1 MKLRTRPAAL
11 FTIAALAAG
20 CGSSGQA
27 ATTAATTNATRTAT
41 TTATTTNAA
50 PTSSSFASNANC
62 QQLASLGLSF
72 ERALAAARAGGT
84 QFAGVA
90 AFQALANAAP
100 SEIRP
105 DLQLVARAFATY
117 AASLAKLGLKAG
129 TAPTPT
135 QMSGIYVALQAF
147 GAPPVRAAT
156 ARVRAWVHRNCG
168 TSS

>member
-27 ATTAATTNATRTAT
+27 ATTAATTTSAVATSTAP
-41 TTATTTNAA
+41 ASQ

-117 AASLAKLGLKAG
+117 AASLAKLGLKPGA
-129 TAPTPT
+129 APTPA
-135 QMSGIYVALQAF
+135 QMPGVYAALAAF
-147 GAPPVRAAT
+147 GAPQVST
-156 ARVRAWVHRNCG
+156 AGEHIRAWVHRNCG
-168 TSS
+168 AGA